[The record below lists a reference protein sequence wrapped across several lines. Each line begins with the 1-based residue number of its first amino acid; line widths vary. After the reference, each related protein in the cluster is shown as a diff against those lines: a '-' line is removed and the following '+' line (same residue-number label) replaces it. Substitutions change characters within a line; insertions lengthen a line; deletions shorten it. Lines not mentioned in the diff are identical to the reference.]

1 VEPKV
6 TELDT
11 DWNATALTC
20 RNRDAQCAVAIMGKA
35 STPGRA
41 KTRLVPPLT
50 AQQAA
55 QLNTAFLQDA
65 VGNVMEAGRSAA
77 VAAYVAYG
85 PAGSEQFFRDNLVGN
100 VGLIECSL
108 PNFGDCLF
116 RAVRTLLD
124 DGYKAACVLN
134 SDSPT
139 LPCRYL
145 IEAVAALSR
154 PGERIVL
161 GPSEDGGYYLLG
173 MKRAHRG
180 LFRDIDWS
188 TANVCGQTCDRAAE
202 LGLEIVRL
210 DPWYDVDDAA
220 TLERLRL
227 DLAERAHGAL
237 HTRAALRRVMESGQT
252 AAPWL
257 ASPPR
262 AAS

>member
-1 VEPKV
+1 MI
-6 TELDT
+6 ELYT
-11 DWNATALTC
+11 DWKASGPA
-20 RNRDAQCAVAIMGKA
+20 RHGQCAVAIMGKA

-50 AQQAA
+50 AEQAA
-55 QLNTAFLQDA
+55 QLNTAFLKDA
-65 VGNVMEAGRSAA
+65 VANVTEAGRSAA

-85 PAGSEQFFRDNLVGN
+85 PAGSEQFFRDHLPGDT
-100 VGLIECSL
+100 GLIECSL
-108 PNFGDCLF
+108 PRFGDCLLL
-116 RAVRTLLD
+116 ALGTLFD
-124 DGYKAACVLN
+124 AGYGAACVLN

-145 IEAVAALSR
+145 VEAAAALSV

-173 MKRAHRG
+173 MTRVHRE

-188 TANVCGQTCDRAAE
+188 TAQVCRQTCERAAE
-202 LGLEIVRL
+202 VGLEIVWL

-220 TLERLRL
+220 TLERLRV
-227 DLAERAHGAL
+227 DLQERPDGAP
-237 HTRAALRRVMESGQT
+237 HTRAALGRVTESLPT

-257 ASPPR
+257 ASLPR
-262 AAS
+262 TAS